1 MHCYTNADNLASIFH
16 HCNLDR
22 LAAIWESIHY
32 NATIQEVAYMSNGLF
47 STAKGEVIT
56 ADSPLKPFYQ
66 ADGQTFHTGRSIV
79 NISDFGYTYPELQ
92 DVDLDVY
99 QNSLRVIE
107 IVNNL
112 YGIPIPPGVEQP
124 HPKDFHTTVDTTRD
138 WIVNVEVERSELE
151 LPCTINLYVGDRYA
165 GRTTLLNM
173 PMHGV
178 LSDEIPLT
186 HVIDAS
192 RFRGM
197 SPDAIEDQL
206 ERDLY
211 FEIRKVC
218 YLPYFH

>member
-1 MHCYTNADNLASIFH
+1 
-16 HCNLDR
+16 
-22 LAAIWESIHY
+22 
-32 NATIQEVAYMSNGLF
+32 MSNGLF

-99 QNSLRVIE
+99 QNSLRMIE
-107 IVNNL
+107 IVNDL
-112 YGIPIPPGVEQP
+112 YGVALPPGVEP
-124 HPKDFHTTVDTTRD
+124 SHPKDFLSAVGTTRD
-138 WIVNVEVERSELE
+138 WVVNVEVERSELE
-151 LPCTINLYVGDRYA
+151 LPCTINVYVGDRYA

-218 YLPYFH
+218 YLLYFH